1 MSETASA
8 PRTFRDRL
16 RIAIAAL
23 ALVTAIMA
31 PIAANAQVL
40 GLHFIHVPAK
50 DGRRAS
56 LGVQGEAGIIAPTS
70 RVDVWASLA
79 LEYQRQDSLGPGRGR
94 LAAELRFLAPRHDR
108 SVDPYLG
115 ASLSANRSGGTQSE
129 WNGTLQGLEGM
140 VGLLMTPNDRLPLA
154 LLLEE
159 RFGYVREQN
168 HFTATHLGVV
178 FRFY

>member
-8 PRTFRDRL
+8 QRTIRDCR

-23 ALVTAIMA
+23 ALVTVIMA
-31 PIAANAQVL
+31 PISAGAQVI
-40 GLHFIHVPAK
+40 GLHLIHVPAK

-56 LGVQGEAGIIAPTS
+56 MGVQGEAGFIVPTS
-70 RVDVWASLA
+70 HVDVWASLA

-108 SVDPYLG
+108 SIDPYFG
-115 ASLSANRSGGTQSE
+115 VSLSANRSGGTRSE

-140 VGLLMTPNDRLPLA
+140 AGLLMTPKDRLPLA

>member
-8 PRTFRDRL
+8 PRTFRDRQ

-23 ALVTAIMA
+23 ALVTAVTF
-31 PIAANAQVL
+31 PIAASAQVM
-40 GLHFIHVPAK
+40 GLHLVHVPAK

-56 LGVQGEAGIIAPTS
+56 LGVQGEAGFIVPTS
-70 RVDVWASLA
+70 HVDVWASLA

-94 LAAELRFLAPRHDR
+94 LAAELRVLAPRHDR
-108 SVDPYLG
+108 GVDPYFG
-115 ASLSANRSGGTQSE
+115 VSLSANRSGGTQSE
-129 WNGTLQGLEGM
+129 WNGTLTGLEGM
-140 VGLLMTPNDRLPLA
+140 VGLLMTPKDRLPLA